1 MSYPESQ
8 GQLAADLRGIDKTY
22 NSDGLAVPVL
32 QGADF
37 ELERGSFSVIA
48 GPSGSGK
55 STVLNII
62 GCIDMPSKGA
72 VRIAGENVA
81 EMNDAARTAFRARRI
96 GFVFQNFN
104 LMPVLNALENVQYPL
119 HLSDLDPEA
128 QQQAASKALQAVGLK
143 GLERRKPSE
152 LSGGQR
158 QRVAIARALVKK
170 PEIVLADEPTA
181 NLDRKTGR
189 DILRL
194 MRSIHEEYGTTF
206 LFSSHDPELISA
218 AQTRFEISD
227 GKIRRTH

>member
-1 MSYPESQ
+1 MSSRESQ
-8 GQLAADLRGIDKTY
+8 GQFAADLRGIDKTY
-22 NSDGLAVPVL
+22 ASDGLAVPVL

-62 GCIDMPSKGA
+62 GCIDMPSTGA

-81 EMNDAARTAFRARRI
+81 EMSDAARTAFRARHI

-119 HLSDLDPEA
+119 HLSDLEPEA
-128 QQQAASKALQAVGLK
+128 QQLAASKALQAVGLK

-181 NLDRKTGR
+181 NLDRHTGR

-194 MRSIHEEYGTTF
+194 MRSIHEEFGTTF
-206 LFSSHDPELISA
+206 LFSSHDPELIAA

-227 GKIRRTH
+227 GKILRTH